1 MGLER
6 LNSLYREVILDHS
19 DHPHHK
25 HALPDATHKITLKNP
40 TCGDV
45 INLDIDLDDHDKIK
59 DIGFTGDGCTI
70 SQSSASMMTDAV
82 MGKSKEQALHMAKTF
97 SDMVMGKK
105 HPQADL
111 DELQDAAILSNVM
124 TFPARIKCATLSWWA
139 LQRALLKQPDGSV
152 DSDDSDKGE

>member
-1 MGLER
+1 MGLSK

-25 HALPDATHKITLKNP
+25 HALADSTSTITLKNP

-45 INLDIDLDDHDKIK
+45 INLDVKLDATDHIA

-82 MGKSKEQALHMAKTF
+82 MGKSKEEALHMAKTF
-97 SDMVMGKK
+97 SDMVMGKE

-111 DELQDAAILSNVM
+111 DQLEDAAILSSIM
-124 TFPARIKCATLSWWA
+124 QFPARIKCATLSWWA
-139 LQRALLKQPDGSV
+139 LQRALMREEDQVTKED
-152 DSDDSDKGE
+152 

>member
-1 MGLER
+1 MGLSK

-25 HALPDATHKITLKNP
+25 HQLDHADKTITLKNP

-45 INLDIDLDDHDKIK
+45 INLEIELTDDDKIK
-59 DIGFTGDGCTI
+59 NIGFTGDGCTI

-82 MGKSKEQALHMAKTF
+82 MGKSKEDALHMAKTF
-97 SDMVMGKK
+97 SDMVMGKE

-111 DELQDAAILSNVM
+111 DQLEDAAILSSIM
-124 TFPARIKCATLSWWA
+124 SFPARIKCATLSWWA
-139 LQRALLKQPDGSV
+139 LQRALL
-152 DSDDSDKGE
+152 GENGAQTTEKED